1 MSFFNYLGDWINN
14 NPGKAL
20 GAFLGFVLGI
30 LIFTIGFIKTLLIVL
45 LVAVGYIIGKTR
57 DDGVSLVDS
66 VKGLFRRRDD

>member
-66 VKGLFRRRDD
+66 VMGLFRRRDD